1 METKKSPQASLE
13 NKRVL
18 FAQVGMILALLAV
31 LGAFSYS
38 TRERSVASLAPD
50 LQMDDVVEI
59 VPITMETPPPPPSV
73 SMPVLSDQIEI
84 VEDEIQVDD
93 FFSIEDT
100 KVEFEIRD
108 YVEEV
113 KEEEIEEET
122 IDFVRVEEKP
132 RFNDGDANTF
142 SRWVAEHLV
151 YPEIAKENG
160 VQGRVILQFTILRDG
175 TLGNVKLLRG
185 VDGALDKEAMRVVS
199 QSPRWEPGRQRDRAV
214 NVTYTFPVIF
224 QLR

>member
-18 FAQVGMILALLAV
+18 FAEIGMILALLAV
-31 LGAFSYS
+31 LGAFSYG
-38 TRERSVASLAPD
+38 TAERSVASLVSDIPII
-50 LQMDDVVEI
+50 DDVEMIPV
-59 VPITMETPPPPPSV
+59 TMETPPPPPSV
-73 SMPVLSDQIEI
+73 SLPVISDEIQI
-84 VEDEIQVDD
+84 VEDDIQVDD

-100 KVEFEIRD
+100 KVEFKIRD
-108 YVEEV
+108 YIEDVTEEV
-113 KEEEIEEET
+113 IEEET
-122 IDFVRVEEKP
+122 VDFVRVEKKP
-132 RFNDGDANTF
+132 TFNGEDANTF
-142 SRWVAEHLV
+142 SRWVAQNLV

-175 TLGNVKLLRG
+175 SLGNIKVLRG
-185 VDGALDKEAMRVVS
+185 IDSALEKEAVRVVS
-199 QSPRWEPGRQRDRAV
+199 QSPKWEPGRQRDRAV

>member
-1 METKKSPQASLE
+1 METKKSPKASLE

-18 FAQVGMILALLAV
+18 FAEIGMVVALLAV

-38 TRERSVASLAPD
+38 TRERTVASLMKD
-50 LQMDDVVEI
+50 VVIDDVIEQ
-59 VPITMETPPPPPSV
+59 VPVTMETPPPPPAV
-73 SMPVLSDQIEI
+73 SMPVISDEIEI
-84 VEDEIQVDD
+84 VDNNIEVND

-113 KEEEIEEET
+113 KEEVIEDET
-122 IDFVRVEEKP
+122 IDFVFVEDKP
-132 RFNDGDANTF
+132 TFRGEDANTF
-142 SRWVAEHLV
+142 SAWVAQQLV
-151 YPEIAKENG
+151 YPEIAKEHG
-160 VQGRVILQFTILRDG
+160 VQGRVILQFTVLRDG
-175 TLGNVKLLRG
+175 SLGNVKVLRG
-185 VDGALDKEAMRVVS
+185 VDASLDKEAVRVVS
-199 QSPRWEPGRQRDRAV
+199 KSPKWEPGRQRDRAV